1 MKFKDLEIGMITG
14 DGLITDLI
22 EAGTVDYWGDKCAV
36 TYICL
41 QDPYMGQCSRAFDE
55 DYDGDFEELYP
66 VGSPEYEKAI
76 QRMIED
82 RLRASFDAL
91 EDVKLMRAYKKSSE
105 RIKG

>member
-1 MKFKDLEIGMITG
+1 MLFDLVPHLDLVLHHQKQVHIHEAFK
-14 DGLITDLI
+14 
-22 EAGTVDYWGDKCAV
+22 
-36 TYICL
+36 L
-41 QDPYMGQCSRAFDE
+41 QLGHHLSR
-55 DYDGDFEELYP
+55 GDFEELYP